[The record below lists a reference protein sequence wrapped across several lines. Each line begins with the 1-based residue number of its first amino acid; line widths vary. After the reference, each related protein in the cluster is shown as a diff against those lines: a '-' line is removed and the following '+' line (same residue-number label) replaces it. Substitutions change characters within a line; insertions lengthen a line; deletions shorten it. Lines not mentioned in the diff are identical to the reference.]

1 MLRNCTIE
9 YNFAQSFGAGLVITD
24 SAAPLLID
32 SVINGNYCPNGGGGA
47 FVSNQASPIFE
58 RVRFSRNSAG
68 SSGGAVL
75 VTASATPVFL
85 TCEIEYNSAKSS
97 GGGLCAV
104 NSAKVTLRSST
115 FLGNLATAAGAARM
129 ADNAQCSLFS
139 TRFINNTANNR
150 GGAIELGQ
158 FCNATFVDCD
168 WEGNQVAVGSGGG
181 ISITESSRADVRD
194 SRFRSNKATTGGAIS
209 CQTLIVPL
217 VTNCTFSSNIA
228 STDGGALY
236 ISDASFITV
245 TESHFECV
253 HLNSPTRANYVQ
265 LAKPCIYDCLIDIL
279 GRISVTVVEEQLLHL
294 EYRNQPSHQVSLSP
308 TLPKSPEEHCSWVT
322 IVV

>member
-9 YNFAQSFGAGLVITD
+9 YNFAQSFGAGLVIAD
-24 SAAPLLID
+24 SAAPLVID
-32 SVINGNYCPNGGGGA
+32 SVINGNHCPSGGGGVFISNHASPA
-47 FVSNQASPIFE
+47 FV

-68 SSGGAVL
+68 SSGGAVF

-85 TCEIEYNSAKSS
+85 ACEIEYNIAKTS

-104 NSAKVTLRSST
+104 NSAKVTLTSST
-115 FLGNLATAAGAARM
+115 FLGNFATGAGAVRVTDTAR
-129 ADNAQCSLFS
+129 CSMFS
-139 TRFINNTANNR
+139 TRFINNKAKNR
-150 GGAIELGQ
+150 GGAIELDQ
-158 FCNATFVDCD
+158 LCHAKFVDCD

-209 CQTLIVPL
+209 CQTLIAPL

-236 ISDASFITV
+236 ISDASYITV
-245 TESHFECV
+245 AESHFECV
-253 HLNSPTRANYVQ
+253 HLNSPTRTNY
-265 LAKPCIYDCLIDIL
+265 
-279 GRISVTVVEEQLLHL
+279 TLH
-294 EYRNQPSHQVSLSP
+294 YSHSHSLY
-308 TLPKSPEEHCSWVT
+308 LMCQ
-322 IVV
+322 